1 TRNGW
6 KGPNWVHS
14 AIVPPPAKA
23 KSQQATEKAPV
34 KKAKPA
40 STSPSS
46 TARTTVS
53 SSSSQA
59 MYKGSTPEARQERME
74 NKHEPPL
81 SILGTPLV
89 HDLLGALKWLGRMGI
104 SRATA

>member
-1 TRNGW
+1 RNGW

-14 AIVPPPAKA
+14 AIVPPPTTA